1 MRGPSLLVP
10 GSKLGKVVAA
20 THFSLL
26 GVVSCLGVCGMA
38 PGWHTWGFG

>member
-10 GSKLGKVVAA
+10 GSKLGKVVAG

-26 GVVSCLGVCGMA
+26 GVVSRLWVFGMA
-38 PGWHTWGFG
+38 PGWHTGGFG